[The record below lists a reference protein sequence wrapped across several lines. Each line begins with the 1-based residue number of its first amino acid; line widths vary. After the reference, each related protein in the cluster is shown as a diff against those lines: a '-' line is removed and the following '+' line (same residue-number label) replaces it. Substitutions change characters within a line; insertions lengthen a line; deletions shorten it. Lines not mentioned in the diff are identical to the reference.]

1 MNEGMVELE
10 RELQR
15 LPTPVLEE
23 FQRAREEMRSQLGDG
38 ELMAWAQQG
47 LAMAGQPMRAWE
59 AASEYFRTSPKVC
72 QHLSAAELREWA
84 RCGSALC
91 KDSPTLAAAF
101 FRASPQSMRHL
112 RGRRISEW
120 ANLGSSLYA
129 GTWKSSALSAK
140 FFEATPG
147 LLERLPFQELE
158 RFAALVVALSQK
170 SSDLATECLLIGQ
183 EVLPKLGE
191 EGRALIGM
199 GMALVETSWRDVRAC
214 FEGVPKVLAN
224 VQEDQQGRF
233 LRLAERLARAGLPNL
248 SSFLAEGSSALG
260 KTNGGTQG
268 YLLDLAEQLSPLSPE
283 AAVALLRTSPTV
295 LSRISDSQMAVWF
308 ETGMGILQQNREGG
322 LAFFKLESNSAEAAM
337 ETLSSSVELERVQE
351 VLQMYCRALAGA
363 AIDISTTKNLVNKN
377 IGWVSEGN
385 ASTEGTTV
393 YLPAVVDR
401 YSAKEMNFALVKVV
415 ATHQLAHIEFGSF
428 AFSFEAEAQRF
439 PILRL
444 AREEEARALVSE
456 TRPDPEQR
464 SQQPKLLLEQPDSDT
479 SGIPGS
485 STPDNGHP
493 EQAGISN
500 QTDRSAERSSTFD
513 NSGLPEQAGIPSEED
528 RSAERGYLTDMGRFF
543 SLFANRKLA
552 LDVFTGVEDGR
563 LDYRIKVE
571 YPGLSSAYRRVQ
583 IDALSDRPNI
593 EEMPMHQAMVEFL
606 IRFSLQQSRGLPCP
620 ERFTQ
625 EAKAVAEVVKRVLHV
640 DATVE
645 DSAEATIRIYDLIA
659 DLPDVEIPEEE
670 WGELDVDESEMSAEE
685 LEEMLMDLRGQL
697 ANRESMGEGGES
709 YESPPQVEYR
719 GDFKPEMAQLLSA
732 LRMQQGQ
739 QSEMQG
745 AAEMSEEMLEQAL
758 ANMAELELDAEA
770 GEFNQELGAFV
781 QNMMRE
787 AGVTPPQT
795 SGQGQGPIG
804 QEGENGSSLEAREP
818 LTSVYD
824 EWDFRANDYKP
835 KWCVVREKAIAEG
848 DPQFF
853 ADTLRNYAPIIAR
866 IRRQFEL
873 IMPEMFRKIKHLP
886 DGDEFDI
893 DAVVESIIDRWSG
906 AQPSDKVY
914 WRRNK
919 IQRDV
924 AVAFLM
930 DMSASTAEAIDEAG
944 QAKDEWDAPD
954 DPVEYMVW
962 LRNRRG
968 ERLRR
973 SAKRIID
980 LEKESTVLLITA
992 LEPIGDLYGIYGF
1005 SGYGRE
1011 NVEFYIIKDID
1022 ESFSDAV
1029 KRRIDKITPLH
1040 ATRMGPAI
1048 RHATNKLE
1056 RQDART
1062 KLLFLISDGRPQDR
1076 GYSREGVEK
1085 EYAVHDT
1092 KMALTEARH
1101 KGITPFC
1108 LTVDKS
1114 GHDYLKTMCQDMGYE
1129 VLADITALP
1138 SRLPMLYRKLTM

>member
-1 MNEGMVELE
+1 M
-10 RELQR
+10 
-15 LPTPVLEE
+15 
-23 FQRAREEMRSQLGDG
+23 
-38 ELMAWAQQG
+38 
-47 LAMAGQPMRAWE
+47 
-59 AASEYFRTSPKVC
+59 
-72 QHLSAAELREWA
+72 
-84 RCGSALC
+84 
-91 KDSPTLAAAF
+91 
-101 FRASPQSMRHL
+101 
-112 RGRRISEW
+112 
-120 ANLGSSLYA
+120 
-129 GTWKSSALSAK
+129 
-140 FFEATPG
+140 
-147 LLERLPFQELE
+147 
-158 RFAALVVALSQK
+158 
-170 SSDLATECLLIGQ
+170 
-183 EVLPKLGE
+183 
-191 EGRALIGM
+191 
-199 GMALVETSWRDVRAC
+199 
-214 FEGVPKVLAN
+214 
-224 VQEDQQGRF
+224 
-233 LRLAERLARAGLPNL
+233 
-248 SSFLAEGSSALG
+248 
-260 KTNGGTQG
+260 
-268 YLLDLAEQLSPLSPE
+268 
-283 AAVALLRTSPTV
+283 
-295 LSRISDSQMAVWF
+295 
-308 ETGMGILQQNREGG
+308 
-322 LAFFKLESNSAEAAM
+322 
-337 ETLSSSVELERVQE
+337 
-351 VLQMYCRALAGA
+351 
-363 AIDISTTKNLVNKN
+363 
-377 IGWVSEGN
+377 
-385 ASTEGTTV
+385 
-393 YLPAVVDR
+393 
-401 YSAKEMNFALVKVV
+401 
-415 ATHQLAHIEFGSF
+415 
-428 AFSFEAEAQRF
+428 
-439 PILRL
+439 
-444 AREEEARALVSE
+444 
-456 TRPDPEQR
+456 
-464 SQQPKLLLEQPDSDT
+464 
-479 SGIPGS
+479 
-485 STPDNGHP
+485 
-493 EQAGISN
+493 
-500 QTDRSAERSSTFD
+500 
-513 NSGLPEQAGIPSEED
+513 
-528 RSAERGYLTDMGRFF
+528 
-543 SLFANRKLA
+543 
-552 LDVFTGVEDGR
+552 
-563 LDYRIKVE
+563 DYRIKME

-606 IRFSLQQSRGLPCP
+606 IRFSLQQSKGLPCP
-620 ERFTQ
+620 ERYTK
-625 EAKAVAEVVKRVLHV
+625 EAKAIAEVVKRVLHA

-659 DLPDVEIPEEE
+659 DLPDVEISEEA

-685 LEEMLMDLRGQL
+685 LEKMLMDLRGEL
-697 ANRESMGEGGES
+697 ANQESMGERGES

-732 LRMQQGQ
+732 LRLQQGQ

-745 AAEMSEEMLEQAL
+745 AAEMSKEMLEQAL

-770 GEFNQELGAFV
+770 GELNQELGAFA

-795 SGQGQGPIG
+795 SGQGQGPVG
-804 QEGENGSSLEAREP
+804 HEGEDGSSLEAKEP

-848 DPQFF
+848 DSQFF

-873 IMPEMFRKIKHLP
+873 IMPEMFRKIRHLP
-886 DGDEFDI
+886 DGDDFDL
-893 DAVVESIIDRWSG
+893 DAVVESIIDRRSG
-906 AQPSDKVY
+906 AQPSEKVY

-962 LRNRRG
+962 LRNHRG

-992 LEPIGDLYGIYGF
+992 LEPIGDRYGIYGF

-1022 ESFSDAV
+1022 ESFSEAV

-1048 RHATNKLE
+1048 RHATAKLE
-1056 RQDART
+1056 REDART

-1129 VLADITALP
+1129 VLTDITALP